1 MVQREWVEKDFYKE
15 LGVASDASDSEI
27 KSVAR
32 KLMAENHPDRNPNN
46 PVAEERYKAVGEAKD
61 VLLDKAKR
69 KEYDETRRLF
79 ANGGRRFN
87 GGGGGGNFGGFGG
100 DGAEFNLGDLFD
112 AAPQTGGANIGDLFG
127 GLFGRGAQQPRPS
140 RPRRGNDLETET
152 ELSFLEATKGV
163 AMPLRLTSPAP
174 CTNCHGSGA
183 RPGTSPKVCP
193 NCNGAGVI
201 NRNQGAF
208 GFSEPCTECR
218 GTGSIIEEPCDECGG
233 KGATTRTRTINV
245 RIPPGVED
253 GQRIRLAGQGEA
265 GLRGAPSGDLFV
277 TVHVRPDKV
286 FGRTGDDL
294 TVTVPVSFHEL
305 ALGTTLSVPTL
316 EGKVGVRV
324 PKGTSDGRILRVRGR
339 GVPKRAGGHGDLLVT
354 VKVAVPPTSK
364 AKPPRRSR
372 PTPRPSGQAGST
384 RGPDGPVRDE
394 QEGRRSHLPDLGRRG
409 ARGHARPDAADLRP
423 AWPGQSAA

>member
-79 ANGGRRFN
+79 ANGGGRRFN

-127 GLFGRGAQQPRPS
+127 GLFGRGAQHPRPS
-140 RPRRGNDLETET
+140 PPRRGNDLETET

-193 NCNGAGVI
+193 NCNGAGRWGRRSI
-201 NRNQGAF
+201 
-208 GFSEPCTECR
+208 TEARCA
-218 GTGSIIEEPCDECGG
+218 GCHGPGVPP
-233 KGATTRTRTINV
+233 RTRTINV

-277 TVHVRPDKV
+277 TVHVRPDKG
-286 FGRTGDDL
+286 FGRDGADL
-294 TVTVPVSFHEL
+294 TVSVPVSFHEL
-305 ALGTTLSVPTL
+305 ALGATLSVPTL

-339 GVPKRAGGHGDLLVT
+339 GVPKRSGGQRDLLVT
-354 VKVAVPPTSK
+354 VRVAVPPNLEGEAAEALEAYAK
-364 AKPPRRSR
+364 AE
-372 PTPRPSGQAGST
+372 RPSGFVPRAGWA
-384 RGPDGPVRDE
+384 
-394 QEGRRSHLPDLGRRG
+394 G
-409 ARGHARPDAADLRP
+409 A
-423 AWPGQSAA
+423 

>member
-1 MVQREWVEKDFYKE
+1 MAQREWVEKDFYKE
-15 LGVASDASDSEI
+15 LGVSSDATAKEI
-27 KSVAR
+27 KGAYR
-32 KLMAENHPDRNPNN
+32 KLASELHPDKNPAG
-46 PVAEERYKAVGEAKD
+46 AERFKAVSEAYS
-61 VLLDKAKR
+61 VLSDDAKR

-79 ANGGRRFN
+79 AGGGFGRGRYGNF
-87 GGGGGGNFGGFGG
+87 GGGGNFGGFSTGG
-100 DGAEFNLGDLFD
+100 DGAEFNLNDLFD
-112 AAPQTGGANIGDLFG
+112 AAGQTGGANIGDLFG

-152 ELSFLEATKGV
+152 ELSFMEATKGV

-193 NCNGAGVI
+193 NCNGAGVV

-218 GTGSIIEEPCDECGG
+218 GSGSIIEHPCDEC
-233 KGATTRTRTINV
+233 KGTGVTTRTRTINV

-253 GQRIRLAGQGEA
+253 GQRIRLPGQGEA
-265 GLRGAPSGDLFV
+265 GLRGAPSGDLYV

-286 FGRTGDDL
+286 FGRDGDDL
-294 TVTVPVSFHEL
+294 TVTVPVSFSEL

-339 GVPKRAGGHGDLLVT
+339 GVPKRSGGHGDLLVT
-354 VKVAVPPTSK
+354 VKVAVPPKLEGEAAEALEAYAK
-364 AKPPRRSR
+364 AERASGFDPR
-372 PTPRPSGQAGST
+372 AGWA
-384 RGPDGPVRDE
+384 
-394 QEGRRSHLPDLGRRG
+394 G
-409 ARGHARPDAADLRP
+409 A
-423 AWPGQSAA
+423 